1 MDLLNFLVN
10 FICYAAILVLAL
22 YDGFT
27 YWTHGGRNH
36 VSLKG
41 EMTGVGILGT
51 FCGIFLGLLHFDV
64 SDISGSIA
72 PLLDGLKTAFGTS
85 IAGLFCSTGLTVV
98 QAVKPVAFRK
108 TGDPIADTLV
118 RVFQEF
124 EPLMGELRDATKANT
139 VEIAAM
145 RQSMDKTME
154 DLAKGV
160 TTEIVKALE
169 GVISDFNTNLKE
181 QFGENFKRL
190 NEACFKLVE
199 WQENHAATVDSSV
212 EAFDKARESFE
223 TLKAQ
228 SSAMIDSHNELLQS
242 LQRVGED
249 ARGLAGASKGLATA
263 TGELEATIART
274 DRLLEAVKA
283 KIETTETLFNNTL
296 DGFDRKT
303 REVADATHNRS
314 ERVVEQM
321 KEQISKTGT
330 AFGLG
335 VDDMKK
341 KVSGVTAQISKELEV
356 FPRIG
361 EEIEAAASGAVQAA
375 KAAEEANAIAAR
387 TVTLTRGEMETAHR
401 NLQQALV
408 ALTNGFADAYREYL
422 EGLRK
427 LADK

>member
-1 MDLLNFLVN
+1 MDMLNFLVN
-10 FICYAAILVLAL
+10 FVCYIGIVVLAL
-22 YDGFT
+22 YDGVT

-51 FCGIFLGLLHFDV
+51 FCGIFIGLVHFDV
-64 SDISGSIA
+64 TNISGSVP
-72 PLLDGLKTAFGTS
+72 PLLEGLKTAFGTS
-85 IAGLFCSTGLTVV
+85 IVGLLFSTGLTVA
-98 QAVKPVAFRK
+98 QAIKPVAFSK

-124 EPLMGELRDATKANT
+124 EPVLRELRDATKANT
-139 VEIAAM
+139 VEIVAM

-199 WQENHAATVDSSV
+199 WQENHVNTVDSSV
-212 EAFDKARESFE
+212 EAFDKARVAFE

-242 LQRVGED
+242 LQRVGAD
-249 ARGLAGASKGLATA
+249 ARGLEGASKGIASATE
-263 TGELEATIART
+263 ELEATIART
-274 DRLLEAVKA
+274 DRLLETVEA
-283 KIETTETLFNNTL
+283 KIEATETLFNNTL

-303 REVADATHNRS
+303 MEVADDT
-314 ERVVEQM
+314 
-321 KEQISKTGT
+321 
-330 AFGLG
+330 
-335 VDDMKK
+335 KK
-341 KVSGVTAQISKELEV
+341 KVSGVTAHISKELEV
-356 FPRIG
+356 LPRIG
-361 EEIEAAASGAVQAA
+361 EEIKAAASGAVQAA
-375 KAAEEANAIAAR
+375 KAAEEANEIAAR

-401 NLQQALV
+401 NLEQALV
-408 ALTNGFADAYREYL
+408 ALTNGFGIAYREYL

>member
-10 FICYAAILVLAL
+10 FVCYIGIVGLAL
-22 YDGFT
+22 YDGVT

-51 FCGIFLGLLHFDV
+51 FCGIFIGLVHFDV
-64 SDISGSIA
+64 TDISGSVP
-72 PLLDGLKTAFGTS
+72 PLLEGLKTAFGTS
-85 IAGLFCSTGLTVV
+85 IVGLLFSTGLTVA
-98 QAVKPVAFRK
+98 QAIKPVAFSK

-124 EPLMGELRDATKANT
+124 EPVLGELRDATKANT
-139 VEIAAM
+139 VEIVAM

-169 GVISDFNTNLKE
+169 GVIADFNTNLKE

-199 WQENHAATVDSSV
+199 WQENHAKMVDSSV
-212 EAFDKARESFE
+212 EAFDKAREAFE

-228 SSAMIDSHNELLQS
+228 SSAMIDVHNELLQS
-242 LQRVGED
+242 LQRVGAD
-249 ARGLAGASKGLATA
+249 ARGLAGASKGLASA
-263 TGELEATIART
+263 TEELEATIART
-274 DRLLEAVKA
+274 DRLLETVQA
-283 KIETTETLFNNTL
+283 KIETTETLFNNSL

-303 REVADATHNRS
+303 MEVADDT
-314 ERVVEQM
+314 
-321 KEQISKTGT
+321 
-330 AFGLG
+330 
-335 VDDMKK
+335 KK
-341 KVSGVTAQISKELEV
+341 KVSGVTAHIRKELEV
-356 FPRIG
+356 LPRIG
-361 EEIEAAASGAVQAA
+361 EEIKAAASGAVQAA
-375 KAAEEANAIAAR
+375 KAAKETNEIAAG
-387 TVTLTRGEMETAHR
+387 TVKLTQGQMETAHR
-401 NLQQALV
+401 NLEQALV
-408 ALTNGFADAYREYL
+408 ALTNGFGIAYREYL